1 MTHVRL
7 TRQAK
12 RADIKIIC
20 LPEENRKDFDDL
32 PNFIREGI
40 EVHFVSHYTDILPIA
55 FPS

>member
-1 MTHVRL
+1 MTRVRL